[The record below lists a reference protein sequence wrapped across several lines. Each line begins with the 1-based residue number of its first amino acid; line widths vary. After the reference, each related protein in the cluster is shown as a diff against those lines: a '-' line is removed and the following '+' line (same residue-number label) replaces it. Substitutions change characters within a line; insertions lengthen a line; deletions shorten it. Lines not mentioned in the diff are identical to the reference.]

1 LISSI
6 NKSLRSRGR
15 GISFARSSS
24 FIWKIAG
31 VAGGILGFYT
41 SKALACIVN
50 LRKKAHKISPETAE
64 RLKLLF
70 PEMPLGK
77 IRIICNAWLPAH
89 LFNRSIEGMTFHNRI
104 YVTHPEI
111 EHNYAGFMLL
121 LHELVH
127 VRQIGESGE
136 FIFAC
141 KYGEQFLINGGY
153 SEKMPFEN
161 EAYEFVDKN
170 RYRITELC

>member
-1 LISSI
+1 LISNLS
-6 NKSLRSRGR
+6 KSLRSRGR
-15 GISFARSSS
+15 GFSFDEFPS
-24 FIWKIAG
+24 FLLKIAG

-41 SKALACIVN
+41 SKALAYVVN
-50 LRKKAHKISPETAE
+50 LRKKAHKISPETAK
-64 RLKLLF
+64 RLNIFF
-70 PEMPLGK
+70 PGMPFSK
-77 IRIICNAWLPAH
+77 IRIICHAWLPAH
-89 LFNRSIEGMTFHNRI
+89 LFNRSIEGMTFQNRI
-104 YVTHPEI
+104 YVTHHEI

-127 VRQIGESGE
+127 VRQIRESGE

-141 KYGEQFLINGGY
+141 KYGEQFFSHGGY

-170 RYRITELC
+170 RYRITEVC